1 MVVQMARLTGAR
13 VITTAGSEEKAG
25 LCRAHGADVVILY
38 REEDLASKLAE
49 VAPDGVSLWWETLRE
64 PDFDLVVGALA
75 RRGRMVLMAGR
86 TARPPFPVGPFY
98 VRDCSLHGFAMFNAT
113 ADEQATCGSDINKW
127 LVNGQLRPP
136 IDRILSL
143 EQSAEAHRLQ
153 ESSTVGA
160 TGELKGKIVVR
171 P

>member
-1 MVVQMARLTGAR
+1 
-13 VITTAGSEEKAG
+13 
-25 LCRAHGADVVILY
+25 
-38 REEDLASKLAE
+38 
-49 VAPDGVSLWWETLRE
+49 
-64 PDFDLVVGALA
+64 
-75 RRGRMVLMAGR
+75 
-86 TARPPFPVGPFY
+86 
-98 VRDCSLHGFAMFNAT
+98 MFNAT
-113 ADEQATCGSDINKW
+113 ADEQATSGSDINKW